1 GGAGGH
7 GPVGGPGA
15 GRPGGPGAGG
25 VGAGHGAGQGEDD
38 VEHKTAD
45 YLVETDDVF
54 GDDRLVAPPVIG
66 ETPR

>member
-1 GGAGGH
+1 M
-7 GPVGGPGA
+7 
-15 GRPGGPGAGG
+15 
-25 VGAGHGAGQGEDD
+25 GAGHGAGQGEDD